1 MLVLARK
8 INQSIMINDN
18 IEVMI
23 LDIQGEQVKIG
34 LRAPKS
40 VKIFRKEVY
49 ESIQR
54 ENIEALKSKTQ
65 QLDDISKLFKGK
77 KNSKD
82 KSNSEEQKKE

>member
-8 INQSIMINDN
+8 VNQSIMINDN

-34 LRAPKS
+34 LKAPKS

-77 KNSKD
+77 KNSED
-82 KSNSEEQKKE
+82 KSN